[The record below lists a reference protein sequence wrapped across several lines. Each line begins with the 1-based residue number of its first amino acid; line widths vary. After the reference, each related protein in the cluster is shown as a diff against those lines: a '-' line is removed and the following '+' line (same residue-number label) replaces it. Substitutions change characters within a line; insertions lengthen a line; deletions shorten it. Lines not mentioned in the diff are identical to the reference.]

1 MAEVK
6 DLAKERK
13 DELALC
19 VEDANTKLMQIIN
32 DSVMLAYSKVYAKML
47 VSELIDETIKRLL
60 ELEASYDLIQSTTNS
75 LKKTFMTEWLKVI
88 AILKKNVKN
97 DNLGVIG
104 KLIQQMESTKPVEMK
119 GLEGLTIDLVEDKTL
134 GVANARI
141 TNLRDFMTD
150 GWQLGGEAR
159 FTDYVNQLNNA
170 LVEIKD
176 KLADGTLTLKDSKG
190 RVKSIRNMAEIET
203 RYKMITED
211 LKRQGVG
218 QNEFVIASAH
228 ANASERCSWWQGK
241 IFLVDLD
248 INSRPMGQY
257 KGTKPNQTVLG
268 HIDGKPY
275 YSLLEACENGFL
287 SFNCQHRLI
296 KYYKGV
302 KPPEFN
308 PVQVDILRDAT
319 IRQRQMEN
327 YIRKWKRQEK
337 ISDSKLMVNRKNP
350 FTGESQ
356 TFTEREYTTLMSKY
370 WQQRY
375 AKFSKTLGLP
385 RYEWRTRITQYEE
398 L

>member
-1 MAEVK
+1 MAEEK
-6 DLAKERK
+6 DLAQERK

-19 VEDANTKLMQIIN
+19 VEDANTKLTQIIN
-32 DSVMLAYSKVYAKML
+32 NSVWFAYSKALAKSL
-47 VSELIDETIKRLL
+47 VNELVKETAKRLE
-60 ELEASYDLIQSTTNS
+60 ELKASNDLIQSTINA
-75 LKKTFMTEWLKVI
+75 LKKRFMTEWLNVI
-88 AILKKNVKN
+88 AVLKENAVK
-97 DNLGVIG
+97 DNLGIIA
-104 KLIQQMESTKPVEMK
+104 KTIQQMESVKPIDMESK
-119 GLEGLTIDLVEDKTL
+119 GITIDLIDNESEL
-134 GVANARI
+134 GVANAHI

-150 GWQLGGEAR
+150 NDLGGSQR
-159 FTDYVNQLNNA
+159 YTDYVNRLNNA
-170 LVEIKD
+170 LVEIKNN
-176 KLADGTLTLKDSKG
+176 LANGTLTLRDSKG

-211 LKRQGVG
+211 LKRNGVG
-218 QNEFVIASAH
+218 LNDFVVASAH

-257 KGTKPNQTVLG
+257 RGTKPTQTVLG

-275 YSLLEACENGFL
+275 YSLREACENGFL

-302 KPPEFN
+302 KPPIFAVKE
-308 PVQVDILRDAT
+308 VSRLRDAT
-319 IRQRQMEN
+319 IRQRNMEN
-327 YIRKWKRQEK
+327 TIRKWKRQEK
-337 ISDSKLMVNRKNP
+337 IADSKLVVTRTDP
-350 FTGESQ
+350 FTNQEEEM
-356 TFTEREYTTLMSKY
+356 TEREYTILMSKY

-375 AKFSKTLGLP
+375 RDFSEQQGLP